1 MQEVVI
7 EGELTL
13 ISNIAGEIELES
25 NIEGEMEKVIE
36 RGRPYVLQDKEVTY
50 TPATTAQTDTVTAD
64 EGYDGLGEVE
74 VTVDAM
80 PAGSAKT
87 PTVQVEA
94 NPTITMD
101 GNGLV
106 TASYSKTEAITPSV
120 TAGYV
125 ASGTSGNV
133 TFRGSSTYQVPSASV
148 NDEII
153 PDNSGHEISVN
164 SDGLVTA
171 TYWDYEWFSVIASAG
186 WVGTDASVH
195 TNIYDSFDYQLPT
208 KSASDLSVSGSV
220 VTAASG
226 FYPSAVSASVVAGDR
241 GAGGVSRSKDS
252 TYLTT
257 NISWPDATA
266 GWYNGFGPVSAKQT
280 LETKSVTPSETAKT
294 VTPTAT
300 NYYLDQVN
308 VAAIPSTYVGSGVP
322 TQASSTITP
331 STASQVAV
339 PSGTYTTGSVTVDA
353 MPIADPY
360 VGVQEDGYAYDDD
373 DEAWYWRI
381 RPFLDVD
388 SGEGDTPGYL
398 ADGAHKDGDYVAYN
412 AIPSGT
418 SVTPSTASQTIGGW
432 NCMMEAPITVNA
444 VPSVGAWEGILTGSF
459 ATSGGSRV
467 WKPTAGIEVF
477 PDQDGWIA
485 AGEYAE
491 PITFNAVASGTTVT
505 PSTASQ
511 TIGGSN
517 YMMEGPVTVNA
528 VPTASHTVGLTTTY
542 KNAGGRMFSITPKDT
557 VATAGWIAAST
568 WTGNEWLYTALSAS
582 TYTPGST
589 PIVIGSA
596 NTMLEGAQTI
606 AAIPSEYVIPSGSI
620 TLSSNSTGVDVA
632 QYAFADVAVPWTWM
646 GEEPTVVNSSFYSDS
661 YLLGSTSYNGWA
673 GSTTAKIIVASASAG
688 TFVASA
694 MNEYEYLINWQMD
707 VSCTL
712 KSTATTKAIPIR
724 ECANVWQLVTRRPS
738 SLGNITADNF
748 NGNTAYT
755 YFTAPWLKYYNTSGS
770 STYTWSNSY
779 GIYGTVQTPTFSS
792 TTADSP
798 TVTLKTPIWYARCSS
813 TYFATGRVGDIDQ
826 TETTLKRKCTIY
838 RVKKGTA
845 PMEIY
850 EGLMSIIN
858 NPL

>member
-64 EGYDGLGEVE
+64 EGYDGRGEVE
-74 VTVDAM
+74 VTVDAL

-133 TFRGSSTYQVPSASV
+133 TFRGS
-148 NDEII
+148 
-153 PDNSGHEISVN
+153 
-164 SDGLVTA
+164 A
-171 TYWDYEWFSVIASAG
+171 T
-186 WVGTDASVH
+186 
-195 TNIYDSFDYQLPT
+195 YQLP
-208 KSASDLSVSGSV
+208 SGSLSVSGSV

-226 FYPSAVSASVVAGDR
+226 FYPSAVSASVAAGNR
-241 GAGGVSRSKDS
+241 GAGTVSRSKDS

-257 NISWPDATA
+257 DLAWPDATA
-266 GWYNGFGPVSAKQT
+266 GWYNGFSPVATKQT
-280 LETKSVTPSETAKT
+280 LETKSVTPAETAKT
-294 VTPTAT
+294 VTPTAN
-300 NYYLDQVN
+300 NYYLNQVN

-322 TQASSTITP
+322 TMSASTITP

-360 VGVQEDGYAYDDD
+360 VGIQEGGYIYNDDD
-373 DEAWYWRI
+373 SAWYWRA
-381 RPFLDVD
+381 RPFLEVD
-388 SGEGDTPGYL
+388 SGEGDTPGYV
-398 ADGAHKDGDYVAYN
+398 ADGTHKDGEFVEYN

-418 SVTPSTASQTIGGW
+418 TVTPSTASQTIGGW
-432 NCMMEAPITVNA
+432 NWMMEAPVTVNA
-444 VPSVGAWEGILTGSF
+444 VPSVGTWEGTLTGSF
-459 ATSGGSRV
+459 ITSGGSRY
-467 WKPTAGIEVF
+467 WTPRAGIEVF
-477 PDQDGWIA
+477 PGQDGWIA
-485 AGEYAE
+485 AGEYSE
-491 PITFNAVASGTTVT
+491 PITFSAVASGTTVT

-511 TIGGSN
+511 TIGGAN
-517 YMMEGPVTVNA
+517 YMMEGAVTVNA
-528 VPTASHTVGLTTTY
+528 VASASHTVGLTTTY

-557 VATAGWIAAST
+557 VSSAGWIGAST
-568 WTGNEWLYTALSAS
+568 WTGNEWLYPALSAS

-620 TLSSNSTGVDVA
+620 TLSANTTGVDVA

-707 VSCTL
+707 VVCTL

-738 SLGNITADNF
+738 SLGNISSDNF

-755 YFTAPWLKYYNTSGS
+755 YFTAPWLQYYNTSGS

-779 GIYGTVQTPTFSS
+779 GIYGTVQTPTFSN

-826 TETTLKRKCTIY
+826 TETTLKRTCKIY
-838 RVKKGTA
+838 RVKKGT
-845 PMEIY
+845 PPKEMY
-850 EGLMSIIN
+850 EGLVNIIN

>member
-80 PAGSAKT
+80 PEGSAKT

-125 ASGTSGNV
+125 SAGTSGNV

-164 SDGLVTA
+164 SDGFVTA

-186 WVGTDASVH
+186 WVGTDASVR
-195 TNIYDSFDYQLPT
+195 TVIYDSFDYQLPT

-226 FYPSAVSASVVAGDR
+226 FYPSAVSASVAAGDR

-257 NISWPDATA
+257 TISWPDATA

-300 NYYLDQVN
+300 NYYLDKVT
-308 VAAIPSTYVGSGVP
+308 VAAIPSTFVGSGVP
-322 TQASSTITP
+322 TQSDLTVSASTV
-331 STASQVAV
+331 TA
-339 PSGTYTTGSVTVDA
+339 PSGYYSAPASATIPQATFWTGFETEYTGSGGARYWKATPFTEVDTS
-353 MPIADPY
+353 
-360 VGVQEDGYAYDDD
+360 Q
-373 DEAWYWRI
+373 
-381 RPFLDVD
+381 
-388 SGEGDTPGYL
+388 GDTPGFL
-398 ADGAHKDGDYVAYN
+398 PEGH
-412 AIPSGT
+412 
-418 SVTPSTASQTIGGW
+418 W
-432 NCMMEAPITVNA
+432 NGEEEILLNA
-444 VPSVGAWEGILTGSF
+444 VP
-459 ATSGGSRV
+459 
-467 WKPTAGIEVF
+467 
-477 PDQDGWIA
+477 
-485 AGEYAE
+485 
-491 PITFNAVASGTTVT
+491 SGTTVT
-505 PSTASQ
+505 PSTVSQ
-511 TIGGSN
+511 TIGGN
-517 YMMEGPVTVNA
+517 GWIMESAITVNA
-528 VPTASHTVGLTTTY
+528 VPTASHTVGLTTAY
-542 KNAGGRMFSITPKDT
+542 KNVGGRMFSITPKDT
-557 VATAGWIAAST
+557 VTTAGWIAAST

-589 PIVIGSA
+589 AIVIGSA

-620 TLSSNSTGVDVA
+620 TLSSNTTGVDVA

-661 YLLGSTSYNGWA
+661 YLLASTSYNGWT

-688 TFVASA
+688 TFVASE
-694 MNEYEYLINWQMD
+694 MSQYEYLINWQFD
-707 VSCTL
+707 ANIVLT
-712 KSTATTKAIPIR
+712 STATTKAIPIR
-724 ECANVWQLVTRRPS
+724 ECANVWQLITRRPS
-738 SLGNITADNF
+738 SLGNISSDTF

-755 YFTAPWLKYYNTSGS
+755 YYTAPWLKYYNTSGS

-826 TETTLKRKCTIY
+826 TATTLKRTCKIY
-838 RVKKGTA
+838 RVKKGT
-845 PMEIY
+845 PPREMY
-850 EGLMSIIN
+850 EGLVNIIN

>member
-1 MQEVVI
+1 MPIVPNPIVLDMDITEPQMIPMTVAVSDGTIGMSVATAVV
-7 EGELTL
+7 GG
-13 ISNIAGEIELES
+13 AG
-25 NIEGEMEKVIE
+25 
-36 RGRPYVLQDKEVTY
+36 VLQDKEATY
-50 TPATTAQTDTVTAD
+50 TPSTATQTDTITPD
-64 EGYDGLGEVE
+64 PDYDGLSSVE
-74 VTVDAM
+74 VTVAAM
-80 PAGSAKT
+80 PIGSART

-148 NDEII
+148 NTEIL
-153 PDNSGHEISVN
+153 PSNPYHEIAVD
-164 SDGLVTA
+164 SDGVVSA
-171 TYWDYEWFSVIASAG
+171 VYGDYEHFPVIASAG
-186 WVGTDASVH
+186 WIGTDASVH
-195 TNIYDSFDYQLPT
+195 TNIYDSITYQLPSQAAT
-208 KSASDLSVSGSV
+208 AITPTESAQTAVAAGKYTTGAITVNAIPSNYIGSAVPSGSLSVSGSV
-220 VTAASG
+220 VTASAG
-226 FYPSAVSASVVAGDR
+226 YYPSAVSETVAAGNR
-241 GAGGVSRSKDS
+241 GAGTVSRSKDS

-257 NISWPDATA
+257 DLAWPDATA
-266 GWYNGFGPVSAKQT
+266 GWYNGFSPVATKQT
-280 LETKSVTPSETAKT
+280 LETKSVTPAETAKT
-294 VTPTAT
+294 VTPTAN
-300 NYYLDQVN
+300 NYYLNQVN

-339 PSGTYTTGSVTVDA
+339 PSGTYTTGDVTVDA
-353 MPIADPY
+353 
-360 VGVQEDGYAYDDD
+360 
-373 DEAWYWRI
+373 
-381 RPFLDVD
+381 
-388 SGEGDTPGYL
+388 
-398 ADGAHKDGDYVAYN
+398 VA
-412 AIPSGT
+412 
-418 SVTPSTASQTIGGW
+418 
-432 NCMMEAPITVNA
+432 
-444 VPSVGAWEGILTGSF
+444 
-459 ATSGGSRV
+459 
-467 WKPTAGIEVF
+467 
-477 PDQDGWIA
+477 
-485 AGEYAE
+485 
-491 PITFNAVASGTTVT
+491 
-505 PSTASQ
+505 
-511 TIGGSN
+511 
-517 YMMEGPVTVNA
+517 
-528 VPTASHTVGLTTTY
+528 TASHTVGLTTTY

-557 VATAGWIAAST
+557 VSSAGWIGAST
-568 WTGNEWLYTALSAS
+568 WTGNEWMYPALSAS

-661 YLLGSTSYNGWA
+661 YLLASTSYNGWA

-738 SLGNITADNF
+738 SLGNSSSDIF

-826 TETTLKRKCTIY
+826 TETTLKRTCKIY
-838 RVKKGTA
+838 RVKKGT
-845 PMEIY
+845 PPKEMY
-850 EGLMSIIN
+850 EGLVNIIN

>member
-1 MQEVVI
+1 MPIVPNPIVLDMDIAEPQMIPMTVAVSDGTIGMSVATAVV
-7 EGELTL
+7 GG
-13 ISNIAGEIELES
+13 AGS
-25 NIEGEMEKVIE
+25 
-36 RGRPYVLQDKEVTY
+36 LQDKEASY
-50 TPATTAQTDTVTAD
+50 TPSTATQTDTITPD
-64 EGYDGLGEVE
+64 PDYDGLSSVE
-74 VTVDAM
+74 VTIDPM
-80 PAGSAKT
+80 PIGSAKT

-106 TASYSKTEAITPSV
+106 TASYAKTEAITPSV

-133 TFRGSSTYQVPSASV
+133 TFRGSATYQVPSASV

-164 SDGLVTA
+164 SDGFVTA

-186 WVGTDASVH
+186 WIGTDASVR

-226 FYPSAVSASVVAGDR
+226 FYPSAVSASVAAGNR
-241 GAGGVSRSKDS
+241 GAGTVSRSKDS

-257 NISWPDATA
+257 DLAWPDATA
-266 GWYNGFGPVSAKQT
+266 GWYNGFSPVATKQT
-280 LETKSVTPSETAKT
+280 LETKSVTPAETAKT
-294 VTPTAT
+294 VTPTAN
-300 NYYLDQVN
+300 NYYLNQVN

-322 TQASSTITP
+322 TQSALTVSGSTV
-331 STASQVAV
+331 TA
-339 PSGTYTTGSVTVDA
+339 PSGYYSAPASATIPQASFFTG
-353 MPIADPY
+353 IN
-360 VGVQEDGYAYDDD
+360 
-373 DEAWYWRI
+373 
-381 RPFLDVD
+381 
-388 SGEGDTPGYL
+388 
-398 ADGAHKDGDYVAYN
+398 GDYYTDGGVRKWKAT
-412 AIPSGT
+412 AFTEVDT
-418 SVTPSTASQTIGGW
+418 SLGDSPGFLPEGH
-432 NCMMEAPITVNA
+432 
-444 VPSVGAWEGILTGSF
+444 WEGEEPLIM
-459 ATSGGSRV
+459 RV
-467 WKPTAGIEVF
+467 LP
-477 PDQDGWIA
+477 
-485 AGEYAE
+485 
-491 PITFNAVASGTTVT
+491 SGTTVT

-511 TIGGSN
+511 TVGGNS
-517 YMMEGPVTVNA
+517 YVMEGAVTVNA
-528 VPTASHTVGLTTTY
+528 VASASHTVGLTTTY
-542 KNAGGRMFSITPKDT
+542 KNVGGRMFSITPKDT
-557 VATAGWIAAST
+557 VSSAGWIAAST
-568 WTGNEWLYTALSAS
+568 WTGNEWMYPALSAS

-620 TLSSNSTGVDVA
+620 TLSSNTTGVDVA

-661 YLLGSTSYNGWA
+661 YLLGSTSYNGWT

-707 VSCTL
+707 VVCTL

-738 SLGNITADNF
+738 SLGNISSDNF

-755 YFTAPWLKYYNTSGS
+755 YFTAPWLQYYNTSGS

-826 TETTLKRKCTIY
+826 TETTLKRTCKIY
-838 RVKKGTA
+838 RVKKGT
-845 PMEIY
+845 PPREMY
-850 EGLMSIIN
+850 EGLVNIIN

>member
-1 MQEVVI
+1 MPIVPNPIVLDMDIAEPQMIPMTVAVSDGTIGMSVATAVV
-7 EGELTL
+7 GG
-13 ISNIAGEIELES
+13 AGA
-25 NIEGEMEKVIE
+25 
-36 RGRPYVLQDKEVTY
+36 LQDKEATY
-50 TPATTAQTDTVTAD
+50 SPSTATQTDTITPD
-64 EGYDGLGEVE
+64 PDYDGLSSVE
-74 VTVDAM
+74 VTVAAM
-80 PAGSAKT
+80 PIGSAKT
-87 PTVQVEA
+87 PTVNVEA

-106 TASYSKTEAITPSV
+106 TASYSKTESISPIVTP
-120 TAGYV
+120 GYV
-125 ASGTSGNV
+125 ASGTAGNV
-133 TFRGSSTYQVPSASV
+133 TFRGSSTYQLPSAGTVAAQLIVNDLTLSV
-148 NDEII
+148 NDDTGLVWTYKTGTGGYIEA
-153 PDNSGHEISVN
+153 DNSGWVSLDQWGNIPNGSVSYEIATSLALSTQAATAITPTESSQTAVAAGKYTTGAVTVN
-164 SDGLVTA
+164 AIPSNYIG
-171 TYWDYEWFSVIASAG
+171 SAVPSG
-186 WVGTDASVH
+186 S
-195 TNIYDSFDYQLPT
+195 
-208 KSASDLSVSGSV
+208 LSVSGST

-226 FYPSAVSASVVAGDR
+226 FYPSAVSANVAAGNR
-241 GAGGVSRSKDS
+241 GAGTVSRSKDS

-257 NISWPDATA
+257 DLAWPDATA
-266 GWYNGFGPVSAKQT
+266 GWYNGFSPVATKQT
-280 LETKSVTPSETAKT
+280 LETKSVTPAETAKT

-300 NYYLDQVN
+300 NYYLNQVN

-322 TQASSTITP
+322 TQSALTVSASTV
-331 STASQVAV
+331 TA
-339 PSGTYTTGSVTVDA
+339 PSGYYSAPASATIPQATFFTG
-353 MPIADPY
+353 IN
-360 VGVQEDGYAYDDD
+360 
-373 DEAWYWRI
+373 
-381 RPFLDVD
+381 
-388 SGEGDTPGYL
+388 
-398 ADGAHKDGDYVAYN
+398 GDYYTDGGVRKWKAT
-412 AIPSGT
+412 AFTEVDT
-418 SVTPSTASQTIGGW
+418 SLGDSPGFLPEGH
-432 NCMMEAPITVNA
+432 
-444 VPSVGAWEGILTGSF
+444 WEG
-459 ATSGGSRV
+459 
-467 WKPTAGIEVF
+467 E
-477 PDQDGWIA
+477 
-485 AGEYAE
+485 E
-491 PITFNAVASGTTVT
+491 PIIMRVLPSGTTVT

-511 TIGGSN
+511 SVGGNS
-517 YMMEGPVTVNA
+517 YVMEDAVTVNA
-528 VPTASHTVGLTTTY
+528 VASASHTVGLTATY
-542 KNAGGRMFSITPKDT
+542 KNIGGRMFSITPKDT
-557 VATAGWIAAST
+557 VTSAGWIAAST
-568 WTGNEWLYTALSAS
+568 WTGTEWLYTALSAS
-582 TYTPGST
+582 TYTPTTT

-606 AAIPSEYVIPSGSI
+606 AAIPSEYVVPSGTI
-620 TLSSNSTGVDVA
+620 TLSSNTTGVDVA

-673 GSTTAKIIVASASAG
+673 GSTTAKVIVASASAG

-779 GIYGTVQTPTFSS
+779 GIYGTVQTPTFSN

-826 TETTLKRKCTIY
+826 TATTLKRTCKIY

-845 PMEIY
+845 PREIY
-850 EGLMSIIN
+850 EGLVGIIN